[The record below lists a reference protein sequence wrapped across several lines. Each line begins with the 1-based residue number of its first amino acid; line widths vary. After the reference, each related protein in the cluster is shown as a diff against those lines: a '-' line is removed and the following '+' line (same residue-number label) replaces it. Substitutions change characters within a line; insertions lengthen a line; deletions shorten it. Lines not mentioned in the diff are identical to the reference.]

1 MNTKKLFIK
10 ESIDEEIYILREEN
24 RKLKD
29 EYTSL
34 LDFKNNINIEED
46 YVVTNIHK
54 SNYGFDKLL
63 LNGSFK
69 VGSEVVSDKGLVGII
84 SNNFNN
90 VSYGDYLFN
99 TSILVRIGDTEGK
112 VSGKDQN
119 GNLLIKEIS
128 NYNNIKINDV
138 VRSVHGT
145 YIGKVVNIIYEDLE
159 SILVVRMGDVY
170 NLNYVGVIE
179 R

>member
-1 MNTKKLFIK
+1 M
-10 ESIDEEIYILREEN
+10 
-24 RKLKD
+24 
-29 EYTSL
+29 
-34 LDFKNNINIEED
+34 
-46 YVVTNIHK
+46 
-54 SNYGFDKLL
+54 
-63 LNGSFK
+63 
-69 VGSEVVSDKGLVGII
+69 VSDKGLVGII